1 MFLLGAKRR
10 TLVTDRQVIQH
21 SRILRLA
28 APVALSLLDTIHHF
42 RHHVMPD
49 IMSVKRDFVLRCLIA
64 AALRRARHKLDVV
77 MVVHVVLELRLGR
90 EPIATFLAFVRVLLT
105 PFQNGVIVTHV
116 HGHGGLFL
124 RGIVAMQAHLVALGI
139 RLVFACGHTHIL
151 PLLDFLA
158 HHSGTHLVVCFGSLN
173 ALFSIIKN

>member
-1 MFLLGAKRR
+1 
-10 TLVTDRQVIQH
+10 VV
-21 SRILRLA
+21 S
-28 APVALSLLDTIHHF
+28 
-42 RHHVMPD
+42 D

-90 EPIATFLAFVRVLLT
+90 EPIAAFLAFVWVLLT

-124 RGIVAMQAHLVALGI
+124 CGIFAMQAHLVALGI
-139 RLVFACGHTHIL
+139 RLVFACSHTHIL

-173 ALFSIIKN
+173 ALFSIMKN